1 MDFQYI
7 FKGIIVGLM
16 VSIPLGPIGV
26 IIIQKTI
33 HKGRLAGFISG
44 LGAAIADMF
53 YATVAAFGLGIVINF
68 IKTQEFYLQLIGSI
82 FLVYVGMRIFLT
94 NPIKQIRGAKRSGKK
109 GLLGDFLSIFFLTVS
124 NPIAVFVFV
133 AVFAGASIFGNN
145 PTVRIELFLILG
157 VLIGGSLWWYTL
169 STIINAFRRKF
180 RLKQLFWINKISGIV
195 IASLGFLAFL
205 ACFEPI
211 KSFLGY

>member
-7 FKGIIVGLM
+7 FKGIVVGLM

-26 IIIQKTI
+26 LIIQKTI
-33 HKGRLAGFISG
+33 QKGRLAGFISG
-44 LGAAIADMF
+44 MGAAVADMF
-53 YATVAAFGLGIVINF
+53 YATVAAFGLGIVLNF

-94 NPIKQIRGAKRSGKK
+94 NPVKQIRGAKKTGKK
-109 GLLGDFLSIFFLTVS
+109 GMLGDFLSIFFLTAS

-133 AVFAGASIFGNN
+133 AVFAGTSIFGSN
-145 PTVRIELFLILG
+145 PTLRIELFLILG
-157 VLIGGSLWWYTL
+157 VLLGGGLWWYTL
-169 STIINAFRRKF
+169 STIINAFRKKF
-180 RLKQLFWINKISGIV
+180 RLKQLFWINKISGII
-195 IASLGFLAFL
+195 IAVLGLLAFL

-211 KSFLGY
+211 KSFIHS

>member
-1 MDFQYI
+1 MDFQYL
-7 FKGIIVGLM
+7 FKGIVVGLM

-26 IIIQKTI
+26 LIIQKTI
-33 HKGRLAGFISG
+33 QKGKLAGFVSG
-44 LGAAIADMF
+44 LGAAVADMF

-68 IKTQEFYLQLIGSI
+68 IKAQEFYLQLIGSI

-94 NPIKQIRGAKRSGKK
+94 NPVKQIRGAHKPGKK
-109 GLLGDFLSIFFLTVS
+109 GMLGDFLSIFFLTAS

-133 AVFAGASIFGNN
+133 AVFAGASIFGSN
-145 PTVRIELFLILG
+145 PTLRIELFLILG
-157 VLIGGSLWWYTL
+157 VLLGGALWWYTL
-169 STIINAFRRKF
+169 STIINVFRSKF

-195 IASLGFLAFL
+195 IAILGFLAFL

-211 KSFLGY
+211 KSFLHS

>member
-1 MDFQYI
+1 M
-7 FKGIIVGLM
+7 VGLM

-26 IIIQKTI
+26 LIIQKTI
-33 HKGRLAGFISG
+33 QKGKLAGFISG
-44 LGAAIADMF
+44 MGAAVADMF
-53 YATVAAFGLGIVINF
+53 YATVAAFGLGIVVNF
-68 IKTQEFYLQLIGSI
+68 IKAQEFYLQLIGSI

-94 NPIKQIRGAKRSGKK
+94 NPIKQIRGGYKAGKRGM
-109 GLLGDFLSIFFLTVS
+109 LGDFLSIFFLTAS

-145 PTVRIELFLILG
+145 PTLRVELFLILG
-157 VLIGGSLWWYTL
+157 VLIGASLWWYTL
-169 STIINAFRRKF
+169 STVINLFRKKF

-195 IASLGFLAFL
+195 IAALGVLAFL

-211 KSFLGY
+211 KSFIHT

>member
-1 MDFQYI
+1 
-7 FKGIIVGLM
+7 M